1 MIRLLLAVKNAA
13 AEYRKRI
20 RKEKNMERHITV
32 PVAKEEIQDLRAGD
46 YVYLT
51 GVIYTA
57 RDAAHKRMDEVLS
70 EGKELPLDIKNQMI
84 YYMGPSPAREGR
96 PIGSAGP
103 TTASRMDKY
112 APRLLDLGLGGMI
125 GKGKRSQ
132 AVQDAIVRNKAVY
145 FAAVG
150 GAGALLSK
158 CIKRADVIAYDDL
171 GTEAIRRLEIEDLP
185 AIVVID
191 SEGNNLYET
200 AVKEY
205 AEE

>member
-1 MIRLLLAVKNAA
+1 MD
-13 AEYRKRI
+13 
-20 RKEKNMERHITV
+20 RHITL
-32 PVAKEEIQDLRAGD
+32 PITKEIAESLTSGD
-46 YVYLT
+46 YVYLD
-51 GVIYTA
+51 GQMYVA
-57 RDAAHKRMDEVLS
+57 RDAAHKRMMEVLDRG
-70 EGKELPLDIKNQMI
+70 EELPIPIKDATI

-112 APRLLDLGLGGMI
+112 TPRLLDLGMGAMI

-132 AVQDAIVRNKAVY
+132 AVIDAIVRNGAVY

-150 GAGALLSK
+150 GAGAILSK
-158 CIKRADVIAYDDL
+158 CIKESEVIAYDDL
-171 GTEAIRRLEIEDLP
+171 GTEAIRKLTVENMP
-185 AIVVID
+185 MIVVID

-205 AEE
+205 QR

>member
-1 MIRLLLAVKNAA
+1 M
-13 AEYRKRI
+13 
-20 RKEKNMERHITV
+20 EKKIHV
-32 PVAKEEIQDLRAGD
+32 PMTKEEASGLQAGD

-51 GVIYTA
+51 GTIYTA
-57 RDAAHKRMDEVLS
+57 RDAAHKRMDEALDKG
-70 EGKELPLDIKNQMI
+70 EELPLSIQDQII

-112 APRLLDLGLGGMI
+112 TPRLLDLGLGAMI

-132 AVQDAIVRNKAVY
+132 AVLDAIVRNGCVY

-150 GAGALLSK
+150 GAGAILSK
-158 CIKRADVIAYDDL
+158 CIRKSEVIAYDDL
-171 GTEAIRRLEIEDLP
+171 GTEAIRRLDVEDFP
-185 AIVVID
+185 VIVVVD
-191 SEGNNLYET
+191 SQGRNLYET

-205 AEE
+205 QR